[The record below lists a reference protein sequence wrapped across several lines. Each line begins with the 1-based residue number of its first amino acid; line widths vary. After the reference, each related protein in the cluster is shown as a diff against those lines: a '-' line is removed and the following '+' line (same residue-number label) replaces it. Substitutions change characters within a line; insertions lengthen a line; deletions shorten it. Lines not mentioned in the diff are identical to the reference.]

1 MGKNRNI
8 IWLAYQQGK
17 VFEKFKENA
26 KFIKMLKQFGIS
38 KFTIIFKI
46 NMVQLINK
54 QPKIKNSS
62 LSSDFLENYFKFI
75 KKICKEKT
83 SEFDR

>member
-8 IWLAYQQGK
+8 IWLAYQQSK

-38 KFTIIFKI
+38 KFTIIFKM

-62 LSSDFLENYFKFI
+62 LSLDFLENYFKFI

>member
-8 IWLAYQQGK
+8 TWLAYQQGK

-38 KFTIIFKI
+38 KFTIIFKT

-62 LSSDFLENYFKFI
+62 LSLDFLENYFKFI

>member
-38 KFTIIFKI
+38 KFTIYSK
-46 NMVQLINK
+46 
-54 QPKIKNSS
+54 
-62 LSSDFLENYFKFI
+62 
-75 KKICKEKT
+75 
-83 SEFDR
+83 